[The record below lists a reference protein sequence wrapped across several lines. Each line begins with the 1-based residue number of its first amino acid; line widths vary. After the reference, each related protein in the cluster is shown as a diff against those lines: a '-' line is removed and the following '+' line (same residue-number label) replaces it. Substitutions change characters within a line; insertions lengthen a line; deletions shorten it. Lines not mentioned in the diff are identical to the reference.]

1 MRGRLSHEPRFL
13 EGQMEAQ
20 RSPVTCLRL
29 PQQGAGRA
37 GPGARVQPGAEE
49 RLGRSQGQ
57 ALLLE
62 HGQGP
67 GSCLEGPWPRV
78 SKRPVDRP
86 EQTGAA
92 RASRR
97 CEVLGRGP
105 GSCPWRVSLALGRLQ
120 WRGGSPRWG
129 LGGKAF
135 ALERELSQAA
145 HSCPEA
151 PEVACYAC

>member
-57 ALLLE
+57 ALPLALARGFWNMVRGQDPASKALGPVSPKDLLTDRSRL
-62 HGQGP
+62 G
-67 GSCLEGPWPRV
+67 
-78 SKRPVDRP
+78 RPVPADGVKCLA
-86 EQTGAA
+86 GAQG
-92 RASRR
+92 RVHGASPSPWADSSGA
-97 CEVLGRGP
+97 VGP
-105 GSCPWRVSLALGRLQ
+105 HGGGWVVKLLHWSGS
-120 WRGGSPRWG
+120 
-129 LGGKAF
+129 
-135 ALERELSQAA
+135 
-145 HSCPEA
+145 
-151 PEVACYAC
+151 